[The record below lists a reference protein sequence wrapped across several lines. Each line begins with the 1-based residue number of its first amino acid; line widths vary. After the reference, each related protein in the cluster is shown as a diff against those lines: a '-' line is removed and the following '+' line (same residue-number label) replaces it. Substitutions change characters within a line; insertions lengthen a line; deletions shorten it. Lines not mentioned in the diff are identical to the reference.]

1 MMCPDDPHPRE
12 PVSREDPRLA
22 LGRQVARLRR
32 ARGLSQEALARRSGL
47 SRSYLASLERGHR
60 NVGLVNLHRLA
71 TALDLALADLF
82 PLEADDGP
90 PTG

>member
-1 MMCPDDPHPRE
+1 
-12 PVSREDPRLA
+12 
-22 LGRQVARLRR
+22 
-32 ARGLSQEALARRSGL
+32 
-47 SRSYLASLERGHR
+47 LERGHR